1 MKTEPSNPKGSAV
14 PGPLP
19 IAADSEALAARHFR
33 LGWLHLFLF
42 LSLGVLLEALH
53 GFKVGGYLNPS
64 NSTRRLLWTLA
75 HAHGTLL
82 GLIHIA
88 FAVTVPRLTAWP
100 ARSRRMASTAL
111 VAGSWLLPAGFFLG
125 GIGVFGGDPGIG
137 IFLVPPGAFLLLIAV
152 GLTYRAAGAK
162 G

>member
-1 MKTEPSNPKGSAV
+1 MKTDPSNLKDP
-14 PGPLP
+14 
-19 IAADSEALAARHFR
+19 AADSAALAARHFR

-53 GFKVGGYLNPS
+53 GFKIGAYLNPS

-88 FAVTVPRLTAWP
+88 FAVTAPRLTAWP
-100 ARSRRMASTAL
+100 AQTRRLASTSL

-152 GLTYRAAGAK
+152 GLTYRAARAEGVSE